1 MPRRCKVPR
10 TVERFDRSFFARDA
24 RRVARG
30 LLGARL
36 VHTTADGDLVGIV
49 VETEAYRGPDD
60 RACHARFGRTEARK
74 HLFARPGTAY
84 LFRVYGMHLCFN
96 VTCLAEGAGHAVL
109 IRGVEVSGG
118 RGNGPGLV
126 TRALRLEAEHGGIDL
141 VSDEALH
148 FGRGKRP
155 EGRVVV
161 TPRVGVAYAGE
172 DADAPLRFFVEG
184 SPGVSRPPKTSVGRG
199 RKA

>member
-1 MPRRCKVPR
+1 MPRGCKVPR

-36 VHTTADGDLVGIV
+36 VHATAEGDLVGIV

-60 RACHARFGRTEARK
+60 RACHARFGRTEARR
-74 HLFARPGTAY
+74 HLFAGPGTAY

-109 IRGVEVSGG
+109 IRGVEVAGG
-118 RGNGPGLV
+118 RGSGPGLV
-126 TRALRLEAEHGGIDL
+126 TRALRLGPEHAGIDL
-141 VSDEALH
+141 VSDARVH
-148 FGRGKRP
+148 FGVGDGPK
-155 EGRVVV
+155 GRIVV

-184 SPGVSRPPKTSVGRG
+184 SPGVSRPAKSSVGRG
-199 RKA
+199 RTP

>member
-1 MPRRCKVPR
+1 
-10 TVERFDRSFFARDA
+10 VERFERSFFTRDA
-24 RRVARG
+24 RRVARA

-36 VHTTADGDLVGIV
+36 VHAAEGGDLVGIV

-60 RACHARFGRTEARK
+60 RACHARFGRTEARR

-109 IRGVEVSGG
+109 IRGIEISGG
-118 RGNGPGLV
+118 RGSGPGLV
-126 TRALRLEAEHGGIDL
+126 TRALGLGLEHGGIDL
-141 VSDEALH
+141 VSDDAVH
-148 FGRGKRP
+148 FAVGERP
-155 EGRVVV
+155 PGRVIV

-172 DADAPLRFFVEG
+172 HAEAPLRFFVEG
-184 SPGVSRPPKTSVGRG
+184 SPGVSRPPAASVGRG
-199 RKA
+199 RGR